1 MSNKMTLQQQA
12 DAVLKQAEDRGVQ
25 SNFFFVT
32 TFKRYQVQMKIL
44 SDLEKAIA
52 EYGATVTKE
61 YVKGR
66 QNLVANPA
74 ITEYNKTATAA
85 NGTVSTLINIV
96 KSLSNEPDAM
106 DALSDG
112 EYTPRL
118 ESEGGIYT
126 AEGFGKSGKVITL
139 HPISDSMIRGL
150 LVRCYELEDS
160 VLMLKKNVKALENAC
175 HGHKIFDFERKET

>member
-1 MSNKMTLQQQA
+1 MAKEKLSLQEQA
-12 DAVLKQAEDRGVQ
+12 QKLLEQAQERGVS

-44 SDLEKAIA
+44 SDLEAAIT

-85 NGTVSTLINIV
+85 NGTVSTLINII
-96 KSLSNEPDAM
+96 KTLSNEPDAV
-106 DALSDG
+106 DALSEFLDG
-112 EYTPRL
+112 
-118 ESEGGIYT
+118 
-126 AEGFGKSGKVITL
+126 
-139 HPISDSMIRGL
+139 
-150 LVRCYELEDS
+150 
-160 VLMLKKNVKALENAC
+160 
-175 HGHKIFDFERKET
+175 

>member
-1 MSNKMTLQQQA
+1 MAKAKLSLQEQA
-12 DAVLKQAEDRGVQ
+12 QKLLEQAEERGVS

-44 SDLEKAIA
+44 SDLESAIN

-85 NGTVSTLINIV
+85 NGTVSTLINII
-96 KSLSNEPDAM
+96 KTLSNEPDAV
-106 DALSDG
+106 DALSEFLANG
-112 EYTPRL
+112 
-118 ESEGGIYT
+118 
-126 AEGFGKSGKVITL
+126 
-139 HPISDSMIRGL
+139 
-150 LVRCYELEDS
+150 
-160 VLMLKKNVKALENAC
+160 
-175 HGHKIFDFERKET
+175 

>member
-1 MSNKMTLQQQA
+1 MARTMNLQEQANKILEQA
-12 DAVLKQAEDRGVQ
+12 QERGVS

-44 SDLEKAIA
+44 ADLEKAII

-85 NGTVSTLINIV
+85 NGTVSTLINII
-96 KSLSNEPDAM
+96 KSMTDEDAKGGQLQELVSM
-106 DALSDG
+106 LNDG
-112 EYTPRL
+112 
-118 ESEGGIYT
+118 
-126 AEGFGKSGKVITL
+126 
-139 HPISDSMIRGL
+139 
-150 LVRCYELEDS
+150 
-160 VLMLKKNVKALENAC
+160 
-175 HGHKIFDFERKET
+175 

>member
-1 MSNKMTLQQQA
+1 MARKLSLQEQA
-12 DAVLKQAEDRGVQ
+12 TQILEQAQERGVS

-44 SDLEKAIA
+44 SDLEEAIV

-85 NGTVSTLINIV
+85 NGTVATLINII
-96 KSLSNEPDAM
+96 KT
-106 DALSDG
+106 LSD
-112 EYTPRL
+112 E
-118 ESEGGIYT
+118 ESGG
-126 AEGFGKSGKVITL
+126 GKL
-139 HPISDSMIRGL
+139 QDL
-150 LVRCYELEDS
+150 LS
-160 VLMLKKNVKALENAC
+160 ALKDE
-175 HGHKIFDFERKET
+175 

>member
-1 MSNKMTLQQQA
+1 MKKMSLQEQA
-12 DAVLKQAEDRGVQ
+12 SAILEKAEARGVQ

-44 SDLEKAIA
+44 SDLEKSIN

-85 NGTVSTLINIV
+85 NGTVATLMKIIESAV
-96 KSLSNEPDAM
+96 SEPGDNNKLQEFIA
-106 DALSDG
+106 ALNSD
-112 EYTPRL
+112 E
-118 ESEGGIYT
+118 
-126 AEGFGKSGKVITL
+126 
-139 HPISDSMIRGL
+139 
-150 LVRCYELEDS
+150 
-160 VLMLKKNVKALENAC
+160 
-175 HGHKIFDFERKET
+175 